1 MLVKLTRGNQLTIP
15 KVIVK
20 KAGLKSENDYLQVEY
35 SNGIIYLKPV
45 DVEERISP
53 EVFEKFKEKSLSEEK
68 GDITLSAR
76 ESEDFL
82 TKQMKKS

>member
-15 KVIVK
+15 NVIVK

-35 SNGIIYLKPV
+35 SNGVIYLKPV
-45 DVEERISP
+45 DIEERIP
-53 EVFEKFKEKSLSEEK
+53 LEVFEKFKERALTEEK
-68 GDITLSAR
+68 GDVTLTAR

-82 TKQMKKS
+82 TKRMKKS